1 MPPGGIIDRKQRQG
15 EIRSDT
21 HAKRKCHWDQGT
33 QVLSEEKSQGPVE
46 EGRKR
51 KSKRWNIIGDEWL
64 SVLNDVLWSS
74 CLTRQNA
81 VTQENGLVSSW
92 CNSFPLVGRAFTVK
106 KKSRS
111 DRQVRRGYSKHTMFH
126 WQAGKQ
132 KVDIC
137 RHCSSTSTH
146 NGGQENMR

>member
-1 MPPGGIIDRKQRQG
+1 MPPGDIIDRKQRRG

-21 HAKRKCHWDQGT
+21 HAKRKCHWEQGT

-51 KSKRWNIIGDEWL
+51 KSERWNIIGDEWS
-64 SVLNDVLWSS
+64 SVLNDVLVIIPSDT
-74 CLTRQNA
+74 TRCGHTGKWAGFQ
-81 VTQENGLVSSW
+81 LVQFIS
-92 CNSFPLVGRAFTVK
+92 VGR
-106 KKSRS
+106 KSIHCEEKEQERH
-111 DRQVRRGYSKHTMFH
+111 RQVRRGYSKHTMFH

-132 KVDIC
+132 KVDIR

-146 NGGQENMR
+146 NGGRREH